1 MKKIKKINRKWAI
14 LAVFNVG
21 FITASISTSIIY
33 SKNVQDNQQ
42 NNNLTNFITN
52 IESLKQVSQNYINN
66 EINSVNNWS
75 NYISIENKNL
85 DNALDYLRKINTNKK
100 RYAHIIDMDNF
111 KAYSS
116 FYPKGEEKITIYEK
130 YFYDNIT
137 EYEHSFKNNM
147 LKIFNEQSSL
157 TVLGKYAIPETS
169 GGQALSVGKRVTIK
183 TDNGNKDYLLLR
195 VIPIDEIQ
203 KNWIF
208 PTAYKSAEVGI
219 ITRKGDYVIQSS
231 SMKSMSFLEFIR
243 GYNFQD
249 DYNKVYEL
257 GNLIESTD
265 SGTLYYNNSK
275 SEKCVWYYSSFDE
288 NSELDILGC
297 IRYDELQTTNKDWL
311 IVLIICGTILLL
323 SIVDGIYLKNINKKL
338 KESAEEAK
346 QANKAKSYFLSAMS
360 HDIRTPL
367 NAILGMTY
375 IAKNNLDNPDYAK
388 ECLDKSSAASQQLL
402 TLINDILDIS
412 KIESGKLFL
421 TYQTTSISSVFDTL
435 TEIIKPLA
443 LNKKITFTHNL
454 HNIDY
459 NYVSTDKSRL
469 EQICLNL
476 LSNAVK
482 YTNEHGKINLDI
494 SEKKLNDEE
503 VLLIIIVEDNGIG
516 MSEEFQKTMYQSF
529 TREINTQV
537 NKTQG
542 TGLGLYIIKLIV
554 DAMGGKISCNSKVNI
569 GTKFKIELNLKIVET
584 PENIDTDKEID
595 YKKLKG
601 LHILVVEDNKLNRE
615 IIQTILQDNEIECEL
630 TENGLE
636 CINKL
641 LEGPSN
647 TYNAIIM
654 DVHMP
659 IMDGISATKII
670 RKEHKEFDEIPIIAM
685 TADAFKEDINNCL
698 EAGMDAHLAKP
709 INVKV
714 LLDLLY
720 NLTENK

>member
-1 MKKIKKINRKWAI
+1 MKKIKKRNRKWTI
-14 LAVFNVG
+14 LAIFNVG
-21 FITASISTSIIY
+21 FIIAAISASIAY
-33 SKNVQDNQQ
+33 SKNVRDSQQ
-42 NNNLTNFITN
+42 SNNLTNFITN

-66 EINSVNNWS
+66 EKNSVNIWS
-75 NYISIENKNL
+75 NYISIENRNL
-85 DNALDYLRKINTNKK
+85 DDSLDYLRKININKK

-111 KAYSS
+111 EAYSS

-130 YFYDNIT
+130 YFNDNIS
-137 EYEHSFKNNM
+137 EYENIFKSNM
-147 LKIFNEQSSL
+147 LKIFNGQSSL

-169 GGQALSVGKRVTIK
+169 GGQALSVGKKVTIK
-183 TDNGNKDYLLLR
+183 TDSGNKDYLLLR

-219 ITRKGDYVIQSS
+219 ITRKGDYVIQSP
-231 SMKSMSFLEFIR
+231 SMKSLSFLEFIR

-257 GNLIESTD
+257 GNLIENTD

-275 SEKCVWYYSSFDE
+275 SEKCVWYYSSFSE

-297 IRYDELQTTNKDWL
+297 IKLDELEVVNQDL
-311 IVLIICGTILLL
+311 FIVIMICGTLLL
-323 SIVDGIYLKNINKKL
+323 LGIADGTYFVKINKKL

-346 QANKAKSYFLSAMS
+346 QANRAKSYFLSAMS

-421 TYQTTSISSVFDTL
+421 AYQTTSITSVFDTL
-435 TEIIKPLA
+435 TEIIKPLV
-443 LNKKITFTHNL
+443 LNKNITFTYNL

-459 NYVSTDKSRL
+459 NYVSADKSRL

-542 TGLGLYIIKLIV
+542 TGLGLYIVKLIV

-601 LHILVVEDNKLNRE
+601 LHILVAEDNKLNRE

-709 INVKV
+709 ISVKV

-720 NLTENK
+720 KLTENK

>member
-1 MKKIKKINRKWAI
+1 M
-14 LAVFNVG
+14 
-21 FITASISTSIIY
+21 
-33 SKNVQDNQQ
+33 
-42 NNNLTNFITN
+42 
-52 IESLKQVSQNYINN
+52 
-66 EINSVNNWS
+66 
-75 NYISIENKNL
+75 
-85 DNALDYLRKINTNKK
+85 
-100 RYAHIIDMDNF
+100 
-111 KAYSS
+111 
-116 FYPKGEEKITIYEK
+116 
-130 YFYDNIT
+130 
-137 EYEHSFKNNM
+137 
-147 LKIFNEQSSL
+147 
-157 TVLGKYAIPETS
+157 
-169 GGQALSVGKRVTIK
+169 
-183 TDNGNKDYLLLR
+183 
-195 VIPIDEIQ
+195 
-203 KNWIF
+203 
-208 PTAYKSAEVGI
+208 
-219 ITRKGDYVIQSS
+219 
-231 SMKSMSFLEFIR
+231 
-243 GYNFQD
+243 
-249 DYNKVYEL
+249 
-257 GNLIESTD
+257 
-265 SGTLYYNNSK
+265 
-275 SEKCVWYYSSFDE
+275 
-288 NSELDILGC
+288 
-297 IRYDELQTTNKDWL
+297 
-311 IVLIICGTILLL
+311 
-323 SIVDGIYLKNINKKL
+323 
-338 KESAEEAK
+338 
-346 QANKAKSYFLSAMS
+346 
-360 HDIRTPL
+360 
-367 NAILGMTY
+367 
-375 IAKNNLDNPDYAK
+375 
-388 ECLDKSSAASQQLL
+388 
-402 TLINDILDIS
+402 
-412 KIESGKLFL
+412 
-421 TYQTTSISSVFDTL
+421 
-435 TEIIKPLA
+435 
-443 LNKKITFTHNL
+443 
-454 HNIDY
+454 
-459 NYVSTDKSRL
+459 
-469 EQICLNL
+469 

-601 LHILVVEDNKLNRE
+601 LHILVAEDNKLNRE

-641 LEGPSN
+641 LEGHSN

>member
-111 KAYSS
+111 EAYSS

-183 TDNGNKDYLLLR
+183 TDNGNKDYLLLK

-323 SIVDGIYLKNINKKL
+323 GIVDGIYLKNINKKL

-601 LHILVVEDNKLNRE
+601 LHILVAEDNKLNRE

-670 RKEHKEFDEIPIIAM
+670 RKEHKEFDVIPIIAM

>member
-1 MKKIKKINRKWAI
+1 
-14 LAVFNVG
+14 
-21 FITASISTSIIY
+21 
-33 SKNVQDNQQ
+33 
-42 NNNLTNFITN
+42 
-52 IESLKQVSQNYINN
+52 
-66 EINSVNNWS
+66 
-75 NYISIENKNL
+75 
-85 DNALDYLRKINTNKK
+85 
-100 RYAHIIDMDNF
+100 MDNF
-111 KAYSS
+111 EAYSS

-203 KNWIF
+203 NNWIF

-219 ITRKGDYVIQSS
+219 ITRKGDYVIQSF

-288 NSELDILGC
+288 NSELYILGC

-323 SIVDGIYLKNINKKL
+323 GIVDGIYLKNINKKL

-454 HNIDY
+454 HNIDH

-595 YKKLKG
+595 YKKLKE
-601 LHILVVEDNKLNRE
+601 LHILVAEDNKLNRK
-615 IIQTILQDNEIECEL
+615 IIQTNLQDNEIECEL

-670 RKEHKEFDEIPIIAM
+670 RKGHKEFDEIPIIAM

>member
-203 KNWIF
+203 NNWIF

-275 SEKCVWYYSSFDE
+275 SEKYVWYYSSFDE

-443 LNKKITFTHNL
+443 LNKK
-454 HNIDY
+454 
-459 NYVSTDKSRL
+459 NY
-469 EQICLNL
+469 I
-476 LSNAVK
+476 
-482 YTNEHGKINLDI
+482 Y
-494 SEKKLNDEE
+494 
-503 VLLIIIVEDNGIG
+503 
-516 MSEEFQKTMYQSF
+516 
-529 TREINTQV
+529 
-537 NKTQG
+537 
-542 TGLGLYIIKLIV
+542 
-554 DAMGGKISCNSKVNI
+554 
-569 GTKFKIELNLKIVET
+569 
-584 PENIDTDKEID
+584 P
-595 YKKLKG
+595 
-601 LHILVVEDNKLNRE
+601 
-615 IIQTILQDNEIECEL
+615 
-630 TENGLE
+630 
-636 CINKL
+636 
-641 LEGPSN
+641 
-647 TYNAIIM
+647 
-654 DVHMP
+654 
-659 IMDGISATKII
+659 
-670 RKEHKEFDEIPIIAM
+670 
-685 TADAFKEDINNCL
+685 
-698 EAGMDAHLAKP
+698 
-709 INVKV
+709 
-714 LLDLLY
+714 
-720 NLTENK
+720 

>member
-1 MKKIKKINRKWAI
+1 
-14 LAVFNVG
+14 
-21 FITASISTSIIY
+21 
-33 SKNVQDNQQ
+33 
-42 NNNLTNFITN
+42 
-52 IESLKQVSQNYINN
+52 
-66 EINSVNNWS
+66 
-75 NYISIENKNL
+75 
-85 DNALDYLRKINTNKK
+85 
-100 RYAHIIDMDNF
+100 MDNF
-111 KAYSS
+111 EAYSS

-203 KNWIF
+203 NNWIF

-323 SIVDGIYLKNINKKL
+323 GIVDGIYLKNINKKL

-421 TYQTTSISSVFDTL
+421 TYQTTSIYSVFDTL
-435 TEIIKPLA
+435 TEIIKLLA

-601 LHILVVEDNKLNRE
+601 LHILVAEDNKLNRE

>member
-111 KAYSS
+111 EAYSS

-208 PTAYKSAEVGI
+208 PTAYKSAEFGI

-323 SIVDGIYLKNINKKL
+323 GIVDGIYLKNINKKL

-595 YKKLKG
+595 YKKLKR
-601 LHILVVEDNKLNRE
+601 LHILIAEDNKLNRE

-670 RKEHKEFDEIPIIAM
+670 RKGHKEFDEIPIIAM

>member
-111 KAYSS
+111 EAYSS

-219 ITRKGDYVIQSS
+219 ITRKGDYAIQSS

-323 SIVDGIYLKNINKKL
+323 GIVDGIYLKNINKKL

-554 DAMGGKISCNSKVNI
+554 DAMGEKISCNSKVNI

-601 LHILVVEDNKLNRE
+601 LHILVAEDNKLNRE

-670 RKEHKEFDEIPIIAM
+670 RKGHKEFDEIPIIAM

-698 EAGMDAHLAKP
+698 EAGMDAHLSKP

>member
-323 SIVDGIYLKNINKKL
+323 GIVDGIYLKNINKKL

-601 LHILVVEDNKLNRE
+601 LHILVAEDNKLNRE

-641 LEGPSN
+641 LEVPLN

-670 RKEHKEFDEIPIIAM
+670 RKGHKEFDEIPIIAM

>member
-14 LAVFNVG
+14 LAVFNVV

-323 SIVDGIYLKNINKKL
+323 GIVDGIYLKNINKKL

-601 LHILVVEDNKLNRE
+601 LHILVAEDNKLNRE

-670 RKEHKEFDEIPIIAM
+670 RKGHKEFDEIPIIAM

>member
-111 KAYSS
+111 EAYSS

-208 PTAYKSAEVGI
+208 PTAYKSAE
-219 ITRKGDYVIQSS
+219 
-231 SMKSMSFLEFIR
+231 
-243 GYNFQD
+243 
-249 DYNKVYEL
+249 
-257 GNLIESTD
+257 
-265 SGTLYYNNSK
+265 
-275 SEKCVWYYSSFDE
+275 
-288 NSELDILGC
+288 
-297 IRYDELQTTNKDWL
+297 
-311 IVLIICGTILLL
+311 
-323 SIVDGIYLKNINKKL
+323 
-338 KESAEEAK
+338 EAK

-388 ECLDKSSAASQQLL
+388 EYLDKSSAASQQLL

-494 SEKKLNDEE
+494 FEKKLNDEE

-601 LHILVVEDNKLNRE
+601 LHILVAEDNKLNRE

-670 RKEHKEFDEIPIIAM
+670 RKGHKEFDEIPIIAM

>member
-111 KAYSS
+111 EAYSS

-208 PTAYKSAEVGI
+208 PTAYKSAE
-219 ITRKGDYVIQSS
+219 
-231 SMKSMSFLEFIR
+231 
-243 GYNFQD
+243 
-249 DYNKVYEL
+249 
-257 GNLIESTD
+257 
-265 SGTLYYNNSK
+265 
-275 SEKCVWYYSSFDE
+275 
-288 NSELDILGC
+288 
-297 IRYDELQTTNKDWL
+297 
-311 IVLIICGTILLL
+311 
-323 SIVDGIYLKNINKKL
+323 
-338 KESAEEAK
+338 EAK

-388 ECLDKSSAASQQLL
+388 ECLNKSSAASQQLL

-601 LHILVVEDNKLNRE
+601 LHILVAEDNKLNRE

-670 RKEHKEFDEIPIIAM
+670 RKGHKEFDEIPIIAM

>member
-1 MKKIKKINRKWAI
+1 
-14 LAVFNVG
+14 
-21 FITASISTSIIY
+21 
-33 SKNVQDNQQ
+33 
-42 NNNLTNFITN
+42 
-52 IESLKQVSQNYINN
+52 
-66 EINSVNNWS
+66 
-75 NYISIENKNL
+75 
-85 DNALDYLRKINTNKK
+85 
-100 RYAHIIDMDNF
+100 
-111 KAYSS
+111 
-116 FYPKGEEKITIYEK
+116 
-130 YFYDNIT
+130 
-137 EYEHSFKNNM
+137 M

-323 SIVDGIYLKNINKKL
+323 GIVDGIYLKNINKKL

-360 HDIRTPL
+360 HDIRTTL

-601 LHILVVEDNKLNRE
+601 LHILVTEDNKLNRE

-641 LEGPSN
+641 LDGPSN

-670 RKEHKEFDEIPIIAM
+670 RKGHKEFDEIPIIAM

>member
-1 MKKIKKINRKWAI
+1 
-14 LAVFNVG
+14 
-21 FITASISTSIIY
+21 
-33 SKNVQDNQQ
+33 
-42 NNNLTNFITN
+42 
-52 IESLKQVSQNYINN
+52 
-66 EINSVNNWS
+66 
-75 NYISIENKNL
+75 
-85 DNALDYLRKINTNKK
+85 
-100 RYAHIIDMDNF
+100 
-111 KAYSS
+111 
-116 FYPKGEEKITIYEK
+116 
-130 YFYDNIT
+130 
-137 EYEHSFKNNM
+137 
-147 LKIFNEQSSL
+147 
-157 TVLGKYAIPETS
+157 
-169 GGQALSVGKRVTIK
+169 
-183 TDNGNKDYLLLR
+183 
-195 VIPIDEIQ
+195 
-203 KNWIF
+203 
-208 PTAYKSAEVGI
+208 
-219 ITRKGDYVIQSS
+219 
-231 SMKSMSFLEFIR
+231 MKSMSFLEFIR

-288 NSELDILGC
+288 NLELDILGC

-323 SIVDGIYLKNINKKL
+323 GIVDGIYLKNINKKL

-601 LHILVVEDNKLNRE
+601 LHILVAEDNKLNRE

-641 LEGPSN
+641 LEVPSN

>member
-1 MKKIKKINRKWAI
+1 MKKIKKRNRKWTI
-14 LAVFNVG
+14 LAIFNVG
-21 FITASISTSIIY
+21 FIIAAISASIAY
-33 SKNVQDNQQ
+33 SKNVRDSQQ
-42 NNNLTNFITN
+42 SNNLTNFITN

-111 KAYSS
+111 EAYSS

-257 GNLIESTD
+257 GNLIENTD

-275 SEKCVWYYSSFDE
+275 SEKCVWYYSSFSE

-297 IRYDELQTTNKDWL
+297 IKLDELEVVNQDL
-311 IVLIICGTILLL
+311 FIVIMICGTLLL
-323 SIVDGIYLKNINKKL
+323 LGIADGTYFVKINKKL

-346 QANKAKSYFLSAMS
+346 QANRAKSYFLSAMS

-421 TYQTTSISSVFDTL
+421 AYQTTSITSVFDTL
-435 TEIIKPLA
+435 TEIIKPLV
-443 LNKKITFTHNL
+443 LNKNITFTYNL

-459 NYVSTDKSRL
+459 NYVSADKSRL

-542 TGLGLYIIKLIV
+542 TGLGLYIVKLIV

-601 LHILVVEDNKLNRE
+601 LHILVAEDNKLNRE

-709 INVKV
+709 ISVKV

-720 NLTENK
+720 KLTENK

>member
-323 SIVDGIYLKNINKKL
+323 GIVDGIYLKNINKKL

-443 LNKKITFTHNL
+443 LNKKITFTNNL

-601 LHILVVEDNKLNRE
+601 LHILVAEDNKLNRE

-670 RKEHKEFDEIPIIAM
+670 RKGHKEFDEIPIIAM

>member
-288 NSELDILGC
+288 NLELDILGC

-323 SIVDGIYLKNINKKL
+323 GIVDGIYLKNINKKL

-554 DAMGGKISCNSKVNI
+554 DAMGGKISFNSKVNI

-601 LHILVVEDNKLNRE
+601 LHILVAEDNKLNRE

-670 RKEHKEFDEIPIIAM
+670 RKGHKEFDEIPIIAM

>member
-52 IESLKQVSQNYINN
+52 IESLKKVSQNYINN

-111 KAYSS
+111 EAYSS
-116 FYPKGEEKITIYEK
+116 FYPKGEEKIKIYEK

-323 SIVDGIYLKNINKKL
+323 GIVDGIYLKNINKKL

-516 MSEEFQKTMYQSF
+516 MSEEFQK
-529 TREINTQV
+529 N
-537 NKTQG
+537 
-542 TGLGLYIIKLIV
+542 
-554 DAMGGKISCNSKVNI
+554 
-569 GTKFKIELNLKIVET
+569 
-584 PENIDTDKEID
+584 
-595 YKKLKG
+595 
-601 LHILVVEDNKLNRE
+601 
-615 IIQTILQDNEIECEL
+615 
-630 TENGLE
+630 
-636 CINKL
+636 
-641 LEGPSN
+641 
-647 TYNAIIM
+647 
-654 DVHMP
+654 DV
-659 IMDGISATKII
+659 
-670 RKEHKEFDEIPIIAM
+670 PII
-685 TADAFKEDINNCL
+685 
-698 EAGMDAHLAKP
+698 
-709 INVKV
+709 
-714 LLDLLY
+714 Y
-720 NLTENK
+720 

>member
-85 DNALDYLRKINTNKK
+85 DNALDYLREINTNKK

-111 KAYSS
+111 EAYSS

-601 LHILVVEDNKLNRE
+601 LHILVAEDNKLNRE

-641 LEGPSN
+641 LEGHSN

>member
-1 MKKIKKINRKWAI
+1 
-14 LAVFNVG
+14 
-21 FITASISTSIIY
+21 
-33 SKNVQDNQQ
+33 
-42 NNNLTNFITN
+42 
-52 IESLKQVSQNYINN
+52 
-66 EINSVNNWS
+66 
-75 NYISIENKNL
+75 
-85 DNALDYLRKINTNKK
+85 
-100 RYAHIIDMDNF
+100 MDNF
-111 KAYSS
+111 EAYSS

-208 PTAYKSAEVGI
+208 PTAYK
-219 ITRKGDYVIQSS
+219 
-231 SMKSMSFLEFIR
+231 
-243 GYNFQD
+243 
-249 DYNKVYEL
+249 
-257 GNLIESTD
+257 
-265 SGTLYYNNSK
+265 
-275 SEKCVWYYSSFDE
+275 
-288 NSELDILGC
+288 
-297 IRYDELQTTNKDWL
+297 
-311 IVLIICGTILLL
+311 
-323 SIVDGIYLKNINKKL
+323 
-338 KESAEEAK
+338 SAEEAK

-601 LHILVVEDNKLNRE
+601 LHILVAEDNKLNRE

-670 RKEHKEFDEIPIIAM
+670 RKGHKEFDEIPIIAM